1 MWMQHYEI
9 RRDTHLLKSFRQ
21 NMQQVTLTHAGTMRA
36 AKQPTAEDLARLD
49 AQTKTALDSILTGT
63 TQSRTSLEREFP
75 ALSKA
80 SEPFKTFD
88 EPDHVAGE
96 KLSFLEAERAIQ
108 RDQAEMD
115 AVAERIYRETMREDD
130 ERTEHLRTGTSGGRL
145 SLYEADPPPMQCD
158 NFVEEESDVEETI
171 DGQLPAPPPSTVV
184 EAKPA
189 VRRGFLNRTPE
200 PAPPPPP
207 PKPVGETTPV
217 EAFKLEADFDYDNCP
232 LSAPPPSMAE
242 SVLAWERDQF
252 GPGGKPPVDAASSD
266 EEPEVVVEED
276 LVDEGAE

>member
-1 MWMQHYEI
+1 
-9 RRDTHLLKSFRQ
+9 
-21 NMQQVTLTHAGTMRA
+21 MRA
-36 AKQPTAEDLARLD
+36 APPTAEDLARLD

-80 SEPFKTFD
+80 AAPFKTFD

-145 SLYEADPPPMQCD
+145 SLYEADPPSMLCD
-158 NFVEEESDVEETI
+158 NFVEDEDVEETV
-171 DGQLPAPPPSTVV
+171 DAQLPAPPPSTVV

-200 PAPPPPP
+200 PTPPPPP

-217 EAFKLEADFDYDNCP
+217 EAFKLEEGFDYDNCP

-252 GPGGKPPVDAASSD
+252 GPGGKPP
-266 EEPEVVVEED
+266 PEVVVEED

>member
-1 MWMQHYEI
+1 
-9 RRDTHLLKSFRQ
+9 
-21 NMQQVTLTHAGTMRA
+21 MRA
-36 AKQPTAEDLARLD
+36 AQPPTIEELARLD

-80 SEPFKTFD
+80 AAPFKTFD

-108 RDQAEMD
+108 RDKAEMD
-115 AVAERIYRETMREDD
+115 AVAERIYRETMREDE
-130 ERTEHLRTGTSGGRL
+130 ERTEHLKTGTSGGRL

-171 DGQLPAPPPSTVV
+171 DGQLPVPPPSTVV

-200 PAPPPPP
+200 PPAPPPPP

-217 EAFKLEADFDYDNCP
+217 EAFKLEEGFDYDNCP

-252 GPGGKPPVDAASSD
+252 GPGGKPPVEAMSSD
-266 EEPEVVVEED
+266 DEPEIIEEEE

>member
-1 MWMQHYEI
+1 MQHYEI
-9 RRDTHLLKSFRQ
+9 RRDTRFAQ
-21 NMQQVTLTHAGTMRA
+21 IVPTDMQQVTLTHAGTMRA
-36 AKQPTAEDLARLD
+36 APPTVEELARLD

-63 TQSRTSLEREFP
+63 TQSRTALEREFP
-75 ALSKA
+75 ALAKA

-96 KLSFLEAERAIQ
+96 KLSFLEAEKAIQ
-108 RDQAEMD
+108 RDKAEMD
-115 AVAERIYRETMREDD
+115 ATAERIYREAMREDE
-130 ERTEHLRTGTSGGRL
+130 ERTEHLKTGTSGGRL

-158 NFVEEESDVEETI
+158 NFIDEESDVEETI

-200 PAPPPPP
+200 PPAPPPPP

-217 EAFKLEADFDYDNCP
+217 EAFKLEEGFDYDNCP

-252 GPGGKPPVDAASSD
+252 GPGGKPQIDAESSD
-266 EEPEVVVEED
+266 DEPEVVVEED

>member
-1 MWMQHYEI
+1 MRSDGINTEKHSNKK
-9 RRDTHLLKSFRQ
+9 H
-21 NMQQVTLTHAGTMRA
+21 MQQLTLPYAGTMRPA
-36 AKQPTAEDLARLD
+36 PPSAEELARLD

-80 SEPFKTFD
+80 AAPFKTFD

-96 KLSFLEAERAIQ
+96 KLSFLEAEKAIA
-108 RDQAEMD
+108 RDKAEMD
-115 AVAERIYRETMREDD
+115 ATAERIYREAMREDE
-130 ERTEHLRTGTSGGRL
+130 ERTEHLKTGTSGGRL

-200 PAPPPPP
+200 PPAPPPPP

-217 EAFKLEADFDYDNCP
+217 EAFALEEGFDYDNCP

>member
-1 MWMQHYEI
+1 
-9 RRDTHLLKSFRQ
+9 
-21 NMQQVTLTHAGTMRA
+21 
-36 AKQPTAEDLARLD
+36 
-49 AQTKTALDSILTGT
+49 
-63 TQSRTSLEREFP
+63 
-75 ALSKA
+75 
-80 SEPFKTFD
+80 
-88 EPDHVAGE
+88 
-96 KLSFLEAERAIQ
+96 
-108 RDQAEMD
+108 MD
-115 AVAERIYRETMREDD
+115 ATAERIYREAMREDE
-130 ERTEHLRTGTSGGRL
+130 ERTEHLKTGTSGGRL

-200 PAPPPPP
+200 PPAPPPPP

-217 EAFKLEADFDYDNCP
+217 EAFRARGWLRLRPARSARRRRRWRSRCASP
-232 LSAPPPSMAE
+232 GSGTSSAP
-242 SVLAWERDQF
+242 L
-252 GPGGKPPVDAASSD
+252 GKPPVDAASSD